1 MAPPLPHWDMTVV
14 YPSLES
20 EEFQAGFAGLIGQID
35 DISRRFDAFGIGKRD
50 GIVIDKALVHAFE
63 ALVGRVD
70 ALARTTRTMGAY
82 IAAFVETNSRDDLA
96 QARLSEFEQQ
106 AVRLT
111 QLRTRLLAWIGSLDL
126 DRLIEESAVAR
137 DHEYWLRLA
146 AERARH
152 LMSPPEETLA
162 AELHVTGGNSWEKL
176 FLNVWSQ
183 IAVAFEFDGESRS
196 LSMSEIRNLAY
207 HEDREVRRRGYEAEI
222 AAWKV
227 NAVPFAAALNSIKG
241 ESITLLRRRG
251 WRTALDQAL
260 FQNHIDQPTLDA
272 MLAAARDS
280 FPDFRRYLR
289 AKARLFGAE
298 RLPFYDLFAPVGRS
312 KRSWEWPEAVD
323 FIVEHFGS
331 YSPRLSAF
339 VTRSFDERW
348 IDAEPR
354 DGKSGGG
361 FCMSLRDDESR
372 ILINYVPSYGAMSTV
387 AHELGH
393 AYHNLNLAERTMLQ
407 RETPSTLAETASIF
421 CETIIRHAALAESD
435 EEEQLAIIDG
445 SLQDSTQVVVDIT
458 SRFLFEQRIFDGRA
472 ARELSIDDF
481 CHMMLDAQRES
492 YGDGLDS
499 DLLHPYMWAVKPHY
513 YAVDHAFYN
522 FPYMF
527 GLLFGLGLYARYQAD
542 PEPFNAGYDELL
554 SATGMADAAG
564 LASRFGIDIRAPEFW
579 ISSLDVVR
587 ADIDRFEELAK
598 TLETS
603 LLHGS

>member
-14 YPSLES
+14 FPSLES
-20 EEFQAGFAGLIGQID
+20 EEFQAGFAGLIGQMD
-35 DISRRFDAFGIGKRD
+35 DLSHRFDALGIGQRD
-50 GIVIDKALVHAFE
+50 GIVIDEALVHAFE
-63 ALVGRVD
+63 AIIGRVD
-70 ALARTTRTMGAY
+70 ALVRAVRTMRAY
-82 IAAFVETNSRDDLA
+82 IAGFVETNSRDDLA

-111 QLRTRLLAWIGSLDL
+111 QLRTRLLAWIGSLSVDQL
-126 DRLIEESAVAR
+126 LEQSVVAR
-137 DHEYWLRLA
+137 DHEYWLRMA

-152 LMSPPEETLA
+152 LMSPVEETLA

-183 IAVAFEFDGESRS
+183 IAVPFELEGETRR

-207 HEDREVRRRGYEAEI
+207 HEDRDVRRRGYEGEI
-222 AAWKV
+222 AAWQA

-272 MLAAARDS
+272 MHAAARDAL
-280 FPDFRRYLR
+280 PDFRRYLK
-289 AKARLFGAE
+289 AKARLLGAE

-312 KRSWEWPEAVD
+312 KRTWEWSEAIA

-339 VTRSFDERW
+339 AARAFDERW

-354 DGKSGGG
+354 SGKSGGG
-361 FCMSLRDDESR
+361 FCMSLRGDESR
-372 ILINYVPSYGAMSTV
+372 ILVNYVASYGAMSTV
-387 AHELGH
+387 AHEIGH

-421 CETIIRHAALAESD
+421 CETIVRHAALAESD

-445 SLQDSTQVVVDIT
+445 SLQDSTQVVVDIM
-458 SRFLFEQRIFDGRA
+458 SRFLFEQRVFDGRA
-472 ARELSIDDF
+472 VRELSIDNLAGL
-481 CHMMLDAQRES
+481 MLDAQWES
-492 YGDGLDS
+492 YGDGLDG
-499 DLLHPYMWAVKPHY
+499 DVLHPYMWAVKPHY

-527 GLLFGLGLYARYQAD
+527 GLLFGLGLYAHYQSD
-542 PEPFNAGYDELL
+542 PEPFKAGYDDLL
-554 SATGMADAAG
+554 SATGMADAAA
-564 LASRFGIDIRAPEFW
+564 LASHFGIDIRAQEFW
-579 ISSLDVVR
+579 ASSLDVIR
-587 ADIDRFEELAK
+587 ADIDRFEALARQK
-598 TLETS
+598 TDR
-603 LLHGS
+603 